1 MGVVKQIEMLTRALK
16 RAPLEKLKGIFNP
29 FRGIGIERIEHHT
42 VEAAGAAGLTRVL
55 HQIDL
60 CRMNDALLFALIN
73 AGSRT
78 AKALTLS
85 VADFQENKGLTIKR
99 NAIDLAAAHS
109 VIAFEDSQTGAFD
122 QRSGQRFR
130 RIACE
135 LFVGAHVILRFQFYF
150 KQF

>member
-16 RAPLEKLKGIFNP
+16 RAPLENLKGISNP
-29 FRGIGIERIEHHT
+29 FRGIGIERIEHHA
-42 VEAAGAAGLTRVL
+42 VEAAGAAGLTRML

-60 CRMNDALLFALIN
+60 CGMNDALLFALIN

-99 NAIDLAAAHS
+99 NAIDLAAAHPVVS
-109 VIAFEDSQTGAFD
+109 LNNAQTGALEVRD
-122 QRSGQRFR
+122 GQILGV
-130 RIACE
+130 IAGL